1 MGKPSDSTKEES
13 LRTKV
18 GSETR
23 KSSGVHSVMLPTK
36 VLHKVSNS
44 RTQLFLLFIAIF
56 YGTNYLSLF
65 EHPTNELVTNVR
77 T

>member
-1 MGKPSDSTKEES
+1 
-13 LRTKV
+13 
-18 GSETR
+18 
-23 KSSGVHSVMLPTK
+23 MLPTK